1 MSYDQSIIMPYHRN
15 KDMLMY
21 TTTQLEKY
29 IDSDVEIIVVGNNT
43 DKRELDV
50 ELSPRIRF
58 VKVSKSMLYSETVNM
73 GVDMAKGDIITLCD
87 QDIFS
92 FSNWYI
98 PLLKKLKSNSQIGS
112 VSPKLIEPSSSRI
125 IDFGI
130 EYSKKHIVHTL
141 RGHKCDYT
149 LALSDRSV
157 TSTTSAILMT
167 YKSLYKSVGG
177 MDTDMPYCC
186 SDCDI
191 GLKFLKK
198 GYENWVV
205 SDSIAFHRGSSSQFN
220 GKKLSFDH
228 LREESHIMFW
238 RKNTQEPLF
247 PTVGRDIKRSIEHI
261 RSVSE
266 LKPLYTM
273 INLSTTSE
281 YEWYMNTF
289 AEYAGC
295 DISDIHS
302 YKSGQANYRDQLQIY
317 DSVPYSFMDYSTPLI
332 YFVDYFPSLKDNI
345 IWQRMRNIE
354 NDLVYDIAG
363 NVVFLQDVISGEC

>member
-1 MSYDQSIIMPYHRN
+1 MNQSIIMPYHRN
-15 KDMLMY
+15 KDMLKY
-21 TTTQLEKY
+21 TTAQLEKY
-29 IDSDVEIIVVGNNT
+29 IDSDVEIIVVGNNA
-43 DKRELDV
+43 DKSELDV
-50 ELSPRIRF
+50 ELSSRIKF
-58 VKVSKSMLYSETVNM
+58 VKVPRSMLYSETVNM

-98 PLLKKLKSNSQIGS
+98 PLIKKLESDSKIGA

-141 RGHKCDYT
+141 RGHKSSYP
-149 LALSDRSV
+149 LALCDRCV
-157 TSTTSAILMT
+157 TSSTSAVLMT
-167 YKSLYKSVGG
+167 YKSLYNSVNG

-191 GLKFLKK
+191 GLKFLEQ

-205 SDSIAFHRGSSSQFN
+205 ADSVAFHRGSSSPLN

-238 RKNTQEPLF
+238 RKNTGNPLF
-247 PTVGRDIKRSIEHI
+247 PTVGRDIKSSIEYI
-261 RSVSE
+261 DSTRGI
-266 LKPLYTM
+266 KPLYTM

-281 YEWYMNTF
+281 YEWYKNAF
-289 AEYAGC
+289 SEYAQC

-302 YKSGQANYRDQLQIY
+302 YRSGQANYRDSLQIY
-317 DSVPYSFMDYSTPLI
+317 DVVPYSFMEYSTPLI
-332 YFVDYFPSLKDNI
+332 YFVDYFPSLEDNR
-345 IWQRMRNIE
+345 IWQEMRNIE
-354 NDLVYDIAG
+354 NDLIYDIAG
-363 NVVFLQDVISGEC
+363 NVVFLQDVINGVC